1 MRRYGVEAAYEQL
14 KELTRGRR
22 VDGPSLRTY
31 IQGLKLPEDA
41 KQRLL
46 ALTPAT
52 YVGLA
57 AQLARE
63 I

>member
-1 MRRYGVEAAYEQL
+1 MRRYGVENAYEQL

-22 VDGPSLRTY
+22 VDGPALRAF
-31 IQGLKLPEDA
+31 IAELQLPAEP
-41 KQRLL
+41 KQQLL
-46 ALTPAT
+46 ALSPST

-57 AQLARE
+57 AQLAQE